1 MTIRIRRLLLLITL
15 SIEKIS
21 FWRRALL
28 RLEPYPPLALRLG
41 GNILIA
47 LAQLAL
53 ALGLLIARL
62 TARLNSTS
70 RLSSANQ
77 VASAFALVQNWGYQQ
92 RKMLPSPSHFLISI
106 RKILSVSASFVS
118 CGRSFVPSRY
128 KGALPVF
135 IRRSSYLAGA
145 LFGPTGPYVNWDT
158 TY

>member
-21 FWRRALL
+21 FRRRALL

-41 GNILIA
+41 GNILIGLPLLG
-47 LAQLAL
+47 LAI
-53 ALGLLIARL
+53 GLLIARL

-70 RLSSANQ
+70 RLSSADQ
-77 VASAFALVQNWGYQQ
+77 VASAFWYRIGDIQL
-92 RKMLPSPSHFLISI
+92 RILPSPSHFLISI

-128 KGALPVF
+128 KGALLSVF
-135 IRRSSYLAGA
+135 IRRASYLAGA
-145 LFGPTGPYVNWDT
+145 LFGPTGPYVNWDA